1 MRFHDSDMRGP
12 GPRNERHFRPE
23 SGDDDAIFGSG
34 RGRRGGHGGNGGGR
48 GRGRGAGE
56 PHDSRSEER
65 HDGDRGQGPDR
76 GRRGFGGPGFGF
88 GFGDPGWGRPHGGGP
103 RRGPRP
109 RGDVRAAILLL
120 LAEQPRHGYELIQ
133 EIAER
138 SDGAW
143 TPSPGSIYPAL
154 SALEDEG
161 LLVIEP
167 VAGRKTASLT
177 EAGEEYV
184 ADERERL
191 GDPFTVADS
200 ERGSSRAFRDEIRAL
215 AEAFTQLARVG
226 TPRQQE
232 AGLAVLIAARKDLYR
247 ILADDDSHDG

>member
-1 MRFHDSDMRGP
+1 MSFRSSSERGQ
-12 GPRNERHFRPE
+12 GPRDERHFRPE
-23 SGDDDAIFGSG
+23 PEDDEGPG
-34 RGRRGGHGGNGGGR
+34 RPRRGGGHGHGGGHGRRGG
-48 GRGRGAGE
+48 
-56 PHDSRSEER
+56 
-65 HDGDRGQGPDR
+65 GP
-76 GRRGFGGPGFGF
+76 GFGGPGF
-88 GFGDPGWGRPHGGGP
+88 GFGDPGWGRPRGGP
-103 RRGPRP
+103 RGGPRP

-143 TPSPGSIYPAL
+143 TPSPGSVYPAL

-161 LLVIEP
+161 LIVIEP

-184 ADERERL
+184 EREQERL

-200 ERGSSRAFRDEIRAL
+200 ERGSSRAFRDEVRAL
-215 AEAFTQLARVG
+215 AEAFAQLARVG
-226 TPRQQE
+226 TARQQE
-232 AGLAVLIAARKDLYR
+232 AGLAVLTAARKDLYR
-247 ILADDDSHDG
+247 ILADDDEG

>member
-1 MRFHDSDMRGP
+1 MRFHDNDMQGP
-12 GPRNERHFRPE
+12 GPRGERHFRPE
-23 SGDDDAIFGSG
+23 SGDDDSTFGPG
-34 RGRRGGHGGNGGGR
+34 RGRRGGHGGHGGGR
-48 GRGRGAGE
+48 GRGSG
-56 PHDSRSEER
+56 DQ
-65 HDGDRGQGPDR
+65 HDGDRGPGSDR
-76 GRRGFGGPGFGF
+76 GRRGFGGPAFGGPGF
-88 GFGDPGWGRPHGGGP
+88 GFGDPGWGRPRGGGP

-133 EIAER
+133 EISER
-138 SDGAW
+138 SDGDW
-143 TPSPGSIYPAL
+143 TPSPGSVYPAL

-184 ADERERL
+184 SEERERL
-191 GDPFTVADS
+191 GDPFTVSDS

-215 AEAFTQLARVG
+215 AEAFTQLVRVG

-232 AGLAVLIAARKDLYR
+232 AGLTVLIAARKDLYR
-247 ILADDDSHDG
+247 ILADDDSNED